1 MKTQYGIILEDTPEE
16 LLASL
21 QEAGKEGY
29 VACGGL
35 TIYNGKVVILVSR
48 YIDIEEE
55 KEE

>member
-48 YIDIEEE
+48 YIEIEEE